1 MEGNIMKSRILSFC
15 LVLAMLLTV
24 VPLVDN
30 HQVEAKPKKGSVV
43 KIKGKPYIYQGKVKK
58 HFPKKYCKLVNK
70 YSKKSQSFTNFVGG
84 TSGFASVAKKS
95 GYAGVL
101 SSSLYIANFG
111 VQNNTKVYKKAAK
124 KGTGVTVSYDLY
136 VPKTGGNY
144 SLVRN
149 QKVAYK

>member
-1 MEGNIMKSRILSFC
+1 MKKKFLSFC
-15 LVLAMLLTV
+15 LVLVMLLSV

-30 HQVEAKPKKGSVV
+30 HQAEAKPKKGSVV
-43 KIKGKPYIYQGKVKK
+43 KIDGKPYIYQGKVKK
-58 HFPKKYCKLVNK
+58 HFPKKYCKIVNK
-70 YSKKSQSFTNFVGG
+70 FSKRSQSFKDFVGG
-84 TSGFASVAKKS
+84 TSGFATVVKRS

-101 SSSLYIANFG
+101 TSSLYLANMG
-111 VQNNTKVYKKAAK
+111 VQNNTKIYKKAAK

-149 QKVAYK
+149 QKVVYK